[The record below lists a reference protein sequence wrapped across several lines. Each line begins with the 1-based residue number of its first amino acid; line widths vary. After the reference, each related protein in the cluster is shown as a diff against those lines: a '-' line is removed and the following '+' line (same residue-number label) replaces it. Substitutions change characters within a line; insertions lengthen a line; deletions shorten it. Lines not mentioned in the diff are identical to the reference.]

1 MKKLLFTLLLVPSL
15 LPLSAHALDASV
27 RGFIALDALNY
38 EKVQSQKG
46 AAVIGIG
53 VLDLK
58 IFAEQDDMS
67 AAIKL
72 DLDGKLD
79 KENNIF
85 EEAYATYKG
94 IPNMRISLGKGV
106 VRFQNLHWGAVEN
119 SYQDGGSV
127 IQSDNNYRKVSRKA
141 FLAASYGGRSLGFIN
156 QFTLWGDSTELA
168 SDQNNKLQYVT
179 TTVGSGANSKK
190 QITGYK
196 TEEVTAFNTS
206 KQLGLANK
214 LEVFATDALKVTFG
228 QFYYKNKYHD
238 KANYAVDLGLNFENS
253 SMEIWMD
260 ALYGFSSKLPYES
273 YTTKAKNEY
282 FLQLGMEYYLNE
294 KWSLVENVEGLYV
307 KDLQHTYANFSEV
320 DGTFTNNYAPTTA
333 QSEKSNATYK
343 IWTYKLESAVKYKLT
358 KSAQITFGGLY
369 EKKIAERNGVKNLSF
384 IRDVRNANKEAFKL
398 ATSVSFWF

>member
-1 MKKLLFTLLLVPSL
+1 MKKLLFTLLLVPGL
-15 LPLSAHALDASV
+15 LPVNAHALDASV

-46 AAVIGIG
+46 AAVVGIG

-58 IFAEQDDMS
+58 ILAVQDDMS

-94 IPNMRISLGKGV
+94 IPNVRISLGKGV

-141 FLAASYGGRSLGFIN
+141 FLAVSYGGRSLGFID
-156 QFTLWGDSTELA
+156 QFTFWGDSTELYA
-168 SDQNNKLQYVT
+168 DQNNKLQYVSAT
-179 TTVGSGANSKK
+179 ASGGKK
-190 QITGYK
+190 TITGYK

-206 KQLGLANK
+206 KQVGLANK
-214 LEVFATDALKVTFG
+214 LELFATDSLKVTFG
-228 QFYYKNKYHD
+228 QLYYKNRYHN

-253 SMEIWMD
+253 AMEIWVD
-260 ALYGFSSKLPYES
+260 ALYGFSSKLPYEA
-273 YTTKAKNEY
+273 YTTKAKTEY
-282 FLQLGMEYYLNE
+282 FLQTGMEIFLNE

-307 KDLQHTYANFSEV
+307 KDHQHTYADFTEI
-320 DGTFTNNYAPTTA
+320 DGTFTNNYTATTA
-333 QSEKSNATYK
+333 QADKSNATYK

-358 KSAQITFGGLY
+358 KSAQITVGGLY
-369 EKKIAERNGVKNLSF
+369 EKKIASRNGVKNRSF

-398 ATSVSFWF
+398 ASSVSFWF